1 MAEWKKVLVSGSS
14 AALTSLSLDTVVN
27 ADTDTDKFLVLDG
40 SGNVD
45 FRTGAQVLSDI
56 GAGTGG
62 GDITAVTAGDGLS
75 GGATTG
81 AATLAVSVDDTS
93 IEITDDSLNIKASGV
108 TNAMLAGSIA
118 ASKLAGSIG
127 NAKLSN
133 SSVNFGGVSVSLGG
147 SDTTPA
153 FDLTD
158 ATNYPASSLS
168 GTITNSQLAGS
179 IANAKLANSAITING
194 SAISLGG
201 SVTITDTNTMGSGFV
216 LEDGD
221 GTEVTVTENKEV
233 KFVEGGGIDINW
245 TDTSNGS
252 DTDPYDLTFKV
263 ASGGV
268 TNDMLAGSIANGKLT
283 NSAVSFGGISLS
295 LGGED
300 ATPAFDLSDATNYP
314 ASSLSGTIT
323 NSQLAGSIANGK
335 LSNSAIT
342 IAGQST
348 SLGGSI
354 SADTI
359 AENIGS
365 SVITSGQ
372 LAGSIANAK
381 LANSSI
387 TINGSAIALGGSV
400 TTPDTNTTTTA
411 DVKTALNADFGGD
424 FTIGNQSDDTCT
436 ITGNLTVGANL
447 TVSGTTT
454 TVDTANLSV
463 EDQFIELHRGA
474 SSNGDGGIVVNGNS
488 INRSFGWDNSEGRWA
503 FDFTGASASQTAI
516 TSDAFAAAV
525 VTSDDSNYR
534 KNGNIRVESSE
545 IYIYVE

>member
-14 AALTSLSLDTVVN
+14 AALTSLSLDTVSN
-27 ADTDTDKFLVLDG
+27 AGEDTDKFLVLDS

-127 NAKLSN
+127 NSKLSN
-133 SSVNFGGVSVSLGG
+133 SSVNFGGISLSLGG

-153 FDLTD
+153 FDLT
-158 ATNYPASSLS
+158 
-168 GTITNSQLAGS
+168 
-179 IANAKLANSAITING
+179 
-194 SAISLGG
+194 
-201 SVTITDTNTMGSGFV
+201 
-216 LEDGD
+216 
-221 GTEVTVTENKEV
+221 
-233 KFVEGGGIDINW
+233 
-245 TDTSNGS
+245 
-252 DTDPYDLTFKV
+252 
-263 ASGGV
+263 
-268 TNDMLAGSIANGKLT
+268 
-283 NSAVSFGGISLS
+283 
-295 LGGED
+295 
-300 ATPAFDLSDATNYP
+300 DATNYP